1 MEFNMVPAPV
11 NYGMDPPPPQQKRQP
26 RILRQFPIGG
36 ILINICEGAVRH
48 IFEKHSKDF
57 TIAANG
63 AKDWP
68 TIERN
73 VSGHIAEM
81 ICSSAHLFL
90 SNVRSTRDDSIMIYL
105 KRPQDKLH
113 HCFVVAH
120 EGDNCYRL
128 NTGYK
133 KIIEEESFS
142 GTWINFGTQRVEEY
156 WQGMQGVYTRGAP
169 EENFH
174 YWCIHGRVPR
184 DFANYQP
191 PVSVPVPPPVY
202 LIPLIP
208 VYVVPQYISYQQ
220 ELIY

>member
-1 MEFNMVPAPV
+1 MAFNLAHATVNNGLAPPA
-11 NYGMDPPPPQQKRQP
+11 PQQKRQP
-26 RILRQFPIGG
+26 RILFEFWIAG
-36 ILINICEGAVRH
+36 ILIRIREGAVRH
-48 IFEKHSKDF
+48 IFESHSKPQRE
-57 TIAANG
+57 T
-63 AKDWP
+63 KDWP

-73 VSGHIAEM
+73 VSKHIAEM
-81 ICSSAHLFL
+81 ISSSEHIFL
-90 SNVRSTRDDSIMIYL
+90 SNVRSTRDDSIMVYL
-105 KRPQDKLH
+105 KRPQDKMH

-133 KIIEEESFS
+133 KLIEDEAFS
-142 GTWINFGTQRVEEY
+142 GTWINSGTGVVEEY

-174 YWCIHGRVPR
+174 YWCIHGRVPS
-184 DFANYQP
+184 DFLNYQP
-191 PVSVPVPPPVY
+191 PVLVPVPPPVY

-208 VYVVPQYISYQQ
+208 VYVVPQHVPYQQ